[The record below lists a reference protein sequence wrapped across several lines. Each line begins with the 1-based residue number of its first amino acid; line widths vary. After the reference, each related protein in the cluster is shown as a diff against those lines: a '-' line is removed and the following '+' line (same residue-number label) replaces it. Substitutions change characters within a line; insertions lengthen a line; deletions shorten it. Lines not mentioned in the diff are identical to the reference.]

1 MTCWPLVAL
10 STLMPSRA
18 WVGVSP
24 LIISC
29 TIGRTSSIGIAKP
42 RPIEPGSPWLVVVSV
57 AVWIAESMPTTSP
70 ARLTSGPP
78 ELPGLIAA
86 SVWIAG

>member
-1 MTCWPLVAL
+1 MAL
-10 STLMPSRA
+10 STPMPRRA

-24 LIISC
+24 LIICC
-29 TIGRTSSIGIAKP
+29 TIGRTASIGMAKP
-42 RPIEPGSPWLVVVSV
+42 RPIEPGSPWPVLVSV
-57 AVWIAESMPTTSP
+57 AVWIAESIPTTSP